1 MAGLTMKDSIKL
13 YGARFVDSLYHLT
26 VYSILAYSGLLFLL
40 AIIGMAVFLRVIDVP
55 EFHPK

>member
-1 MAGLTMKDSIKL
+1 MKDSIKL
-13 YGARFVDSLYHLT
+13 YGARVANSLYHVT

-40 AIIGMAVFLRVIDVP
+40 AIIGMAVFLRVVEVP